1 MSDLA
6 LILCSL
12 RSRWLGNFLSVALTG
27 FGFMLALM
35 ILLFGH
41 HIHKRLSADGQGI
54 DVVIGA
60 KGSPLQLILSSVY
73 HLDIPT
79 GNIPYE
85 QAQIWMKHSQVK
97 RAIPL
102 ALGDQWQGQRI
113 AGTTLDY
120 LELYAARIREGRVW
134 KQDFEVVAGAATGL
148 AVGDEFAGAH
158 GFAPDGH
165 SHDAHPYRVVGVLA
179 PSGTVIDRL
188 ILTSVNSVMALH
200 GQSVA
205 EDDHQDHEHHEHH
218 EHDDEHE
225 HYEHEDEHPAEI
237 TALLIQTKGPLAQMN
252 LPRMINKDSALQAA
266 SPSYEIARL
275 TGILGVGSQIFRGLS
290 WLMIGLAMLSVFAG
304 LAGNL
309 ANRSGDMAILRTLGY
324 GRFRL
329 AFMLA
334 CEGALIALA
343 GLAVGTA
350 IARAGFAWALSVS
363 PVLKESGF
371 AFDLSA
377 PGVLPVACFIFIAG
391 LCSAIIPAWKAA
403 GADVSKQLSGF

>member
-6 LILCSL
+6 LILSSL
-12 RSRWLGNFLSVALTG
+12 RSRWLSNFLSVSLTG

-85 QAQIWMKHSQVK
+85 QAKLWMNHSQVK

-102 ALGDQWQGQRI
+102 ALGDQWKGKKI
-113 AGTTLDY
+113 AGTTHDY
-120 LELYAARIREGRVW
+120 LDLYSSRIREGRVW
-134 KQDFEVVAGAATGL
+134 NQDFEVVAGAATGL
-148 AVGDEFAGAH
+148 AVGDEFAGSH

-179 PSGTVIDRL
+179 PNGTVIDRL

-200 GQSVA
+200 GQSVV
-205 EDDHQDHEHHEHH
+205 EDDHEDHEHHEH
-218 EHDDEHE
+218 
-225 HYEHEDEHPAEI
+225 EDEHGHSGENEHAAEI

-252 LPRMINKDSALQAA
+252 LPRMINKDSTLQAA
-266 SPSYEIARL
+266 NPAYEIARL
-275 TGILGVGSQIFRGLS
+275 TGILGVGSQIFGGLS
-290 WLMIGLAMLSVFAG
+290 WLMIGLAVLSVFAG

-309 ANRSGDMAILRTLGY
+309 ANRSEDMAILRTLGY

-350 IARAGFAWALSVS
+350 IARAGYAWALSVS

-377 PGVLPVACFIFIAG
+377 PGVLSVACFIFMAG

-403 GADVSKQLSGF
+403 GADVSKQLSRF